1 MEKLDKVIAG
11 LECCTEERCNG
22 CPYLE
27 YEQYCMAVLGKDA
40 LDLLKEYRIVK
51 AERDLAVGLA
61 QAYGEFVE
69 ATLEKEAKDGN
80 D

>member
-11 LECCTEERCNG
+11 LIACIGSDCGNCEYILDRCESRLLN
-22 CPYLE
+22 
-27 YEQYCMAVLGKDA
+27 DA

-69 ATLEKEAKDGN
+69 ATLKKEAKDGN